1 MSGTAA
7 SVAQRIPSSVL
18 VALQLALIAAVFVFT
33 RWPVSAR
40 VWPAALFLLA
50 AALVLGVWTLGYNR
64 LGNFNIRPE
73 LRTGARLVTGGPYR
87 WIRHPMYVSV
97 LSGTAALVVAD
108 PRAWR
113 IAALAA
119 LALVLVLKAARE
131 ERYLRAAFPQYAEY
145 ASRSWR
151 FVPFV
156 Y

>member
-1 MSGTAA
+1 M
-7 SVAQRIPSSVL
+7 SVAQRIPSNVL
-18 VALQLALIAAVFVFT
+18 VAMQLVLMAAIVVFT
-33 RWPVSAR
+33 RWPITAR
-40 VWPAALFLLA
+40 AWPAALFLLA

-64 LGNFNIRPE
+64 WGNFNIRPE
-73 LRTGARLVTGGPYR
+73 LRAGARLVTGGPYR

-97 LSGTAALVVAD
+97 LFGTGALVAAD
-108 PRAWR
+108 PRVWR

-119 LALVLVLKAARE
+119 LVIVLVLKAARE

-151 FVPFV
+151 FIPFV